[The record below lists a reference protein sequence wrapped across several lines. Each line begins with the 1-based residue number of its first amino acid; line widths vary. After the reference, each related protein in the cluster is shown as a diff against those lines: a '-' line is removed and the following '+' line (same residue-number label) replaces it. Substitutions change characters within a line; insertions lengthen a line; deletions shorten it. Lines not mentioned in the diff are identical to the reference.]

1 MFEANK
7 RVLLHENSSI
17 RFTQAYIHKHTCISL
32 YIISIGDRESE
43 AKRER
48 PSTSKAYHIT
58 TPFLLHILIR
68 IKAAIIPRSIIW
80 FSEHWTLICR
90 GKYCSKKTS
99 FNSWKTFLSLPP
111 LPSPP
116 STRRRFR
123 NQKFLP
129 AAPVYRHAFEFH
141 HTRKFPD
148 RYSWRWGWGML
159 DREGGGARDC
169 VPIGGRRHWIMSGV
183 GARRP
188 NVIIPSLGETLEA

>member
-111 LPSPP
+111 HPPPDAVFEIKNSYPLLPFIGTRSN
-116 STRRRFR
+116 STTRENFR
-123 NQKFLP
+123 IDIPEDEVGGCWTEKG
-129 AAPVYRHAFEFH
+129 AERATAFRLAGGGTEL
-141 HTRKFPD
+141 
-148 RYSWRWGWGML
+148 WVGWG
-159 DREGGGARDC
+159 
-169 VPIGGRRHWIMSGV
+169 HV
-183 GARRP
+183 GLTWLYLA
-188 NVIIPSLGETLEA
+188 